1 MERVQSF
8 VQRLETAGVSVWI
21 DQGSIDAAQQWR
33 ERIVKAIVECKVLIL
48 LASRNSVN
56 SVHVNR
62 EVAIASDRDKHIIP
76 IYLEPVALPPA
87 MEYHIAGLQ
96 HISLDPEEGDKPI
109 HKVLRSLSGFGV
121 RVRSQEAEAAGG
133 SEQFVNPYNFATA
146 AKDEMFKGREREIV
160 QLLDAIESGTHTCVL
175 GLQRIGKTSLVL
187 EALQDRIEQRES
199 LRDNVLFA
207 SLDIQQLGSDD
218 VTYKELFQSIIR
230 AISRRIPSAAGLHS
244 IETETETFLS
254 DAQRYQKGRK
264 ADLLADCTRL
274 LERIALSTPR
284 KIVLFIDEFSELCRV
299 IERNEGLSA
308 KNPTRNAKLHPFE
321 MLVDVALM
329 RWFSALL
336 KNQSLRDRLIFIF
349 AIRPFVIEYDSQHEL
364 NVMKLTAPVCLYYL
378 DEKAAKALITEP
390 LRGYVSY
397 EEGAVD
403 YLYRLTAGHPYL
415 IQFMLKDVVNR
426 IKQDRRNIIVIR
438 DIQDVEERM
447 ISEGP
452 AYEAQFEVLDSDYS
466 VDEVMSVRRR
476 SLGRGALSLVAKLG
490 DEAREGWVDEE
501 ELIRSL
507 TARGTRKEDVA
518 GILAQL
524 KSAKILEDRVR
535 EGRFSFRV
543 SIPLLRKRYVRQ
555 NMYLKHFK

>member
-1 MERVQSF
+1 MERVQPF
-8 VQRLETAGVSVWI
+8 VDRLQAAGVSVWM
-21 DQGSIDAAQQWR
+21 DQGNLDAAQQWR
-33 ERIVKAIVECKVLIL
+33 EMIVKAIVECKVLIL
-48 LASRNSVN
+48 LASHNSVH

-76 IYLEPVALPPA
+76 IYLEPVALPAA

-96 HISLDPEEGDKPI
+96 HISLSPEEGEKPFY
-109 HKVLRSLSGFGV
+109 KVLRSLSGFGV
-121 RVRSQEAEAAGG
+121 RVKSLESGGSGG

-199 LRDNVLFA
+199 LRDRVLFA

-230 AISRRIPSAAGLHS
+230 AISSKVPTAAGLHS
-244 IETETETFLS
+244 IEAATEAFLS
-254 DAQRYQKGRK
+254 DAKRYQKGRK

-274 LERIALSTPR
+274 LERIAQSTPQ

-299 IERNEGLSA
+299 IERNEGLLA
-308 KNPTRNAKLHPFE
+308 KNPLRSANLHPFE
-321 MLVDVALM
+321 MRVDVALM

-336 KNQSLRDRLIFIF
+336 KNQALRDKLIFIF
-349 AIRPFVIEYDSQHEL
+349 AIRPFVVEYDSQHEL
-364 NVMKLTAPVCLYYL
+364 NVLKLTAPVCLYYL
-378 DEKAAKALITEP
+378 DEEAAKALITEP

-397 EEGAVD
+397 EERAVD
-403 YLYRLTAGHPYL
+403 YLYRLTSGHPYL
-415 IQFMLKDVVNR
+415 IQFMLKDIVNR
-426 IKQDRRNIIVIR
+426 IKQERRNKIFVR

-466 VDEVMSVRRR
+466 VDEVMSAKRRN
-476 SLGRGALSLVAKLG
+476 LGRGALSLIAKLG
-490 DEAREGWVDEE
+490 DEAREGWVEE
-501 ELIRSL
+501 EEVMRSL
-507 TARGTRKEDVA
+507 TGRGVIKEDVV
-518 GILAQL
+518 GILSQL
-524 KSAKILEDRVR
+524 KSAKILEDRVI
-535 EGRFSFRV
+535 EGRLSFRV

-555 NMYLKHFK
+555 NMYLKYFK